1 MEKTLRRGTAAI
13 STASP
18 SLRSPFIL
26 AIPIPLADNASPMGR
41 ASMRADRGLKG
52 SAAHQDAKYEH
63 ERGRAY
69 AF

>member
-26 AIPIPLADNASPMGR
+26 AIPIPLADNASPTGTHLY
-41 ASMRADRGLKG
+41 ARGQG
-52 SAAHQDAKYEH
+52 A
-63 ERGRAY
+63 
-69 AF
+69 